1 LALGFGNLRS
11 SNPAFTRGPFANAQ
25 QAYGRTGTAPGA
37 GQPGYGQPGYGQQGY
52 GQQGYGQQ
60 GYGQPG
66 YGQPGYGQPGQA
78 QPGYGQQGYGPPPTP
93 EQLAQQ
99 YRQPSTLTYDDV
111 IMHTLGLFAIVAVLG
126 AVGWALA
133 PGTPAIP
140 VVAGLAA
147 FALSLAVIFSR
158 VIRPPLVI
166 AFAALEGLAVGA
178 ISRYYESAYN
188 GIVLQALLGS
198 ALIFVI
204 MLALYRSRRLRAT
217 PRMARIVSATLIGV
231 IALGLIDLVLRATT
245 GSHLPV
251 INDATPLGI
260 LFSIGVLIVASLMF
274 ILDFDYIES
283 AVRAGAPRQE
293 AWRAAYGLLVGFV
306 WVYLELLRLLSK
318 LRG

>member
-1 LALGFGNLRS
+1 MRS
-11 SNPAFTRGPFANAQ
+11 SNPAFTRGPMANPQ
-25 QAYGRTGTAPGA
+25 QAYAHQGAPTQQQ

-52 GQQGYGQQ
+52 GQ
-60 GYGQPG
+60 
-66 YGQPGYGQPGQA
+66 
-78 QPGYGQQGYGPPPTP
+78 PPNPTP
-93 EQLAQQ
+93 EQLARQ

-111 IMHTLGLFAIVAVLG
+111 VMHTLGLFGIVAVLG

-140 VVAGLAA
+140 FVAGLAA
-147 FALSLAVIFSR
+147 FALSLALIFSR
-158 VIRPPLVI
+158 VIRPSLVI
-166 AFAALEGLAVGA
+166 AFAALEGLAIGA
-178 ISRYYESAYN
+178 ISRYYESYYN

-217 PRMARIVSATLIGV
+217 PRMARIVFGSMLAV
-231 IALGLIDLVLRATT
+231 VALGLIDLVLRGVT

-260 LFSIGVLIVASLMF
+260 LFSVAVLVIASFMF
-274 ILDFDYIES
+274 ILDFDYIER
-283 AVRAGAPRQE
+283 AVQAGAPKQE

-318 LRG
+318 LRA

>member
-1 LALGFGNLRS
+1 MALRS
-11 SNPAFTRGPFANAQ
+11 SNPAFTRGPFANPQ
-25 QAYGRTGTAPGA
+25 QAYGHTGAAP
-37 GQPGYGQPGYGQQGY
+37 
-52 GQQGYGQQ
+52 

-66 YGQPGYGQPGQA
+66 YGQPGYGQPG
-78 QPGYGQQGYGPPPTP
+78 YGPPQPPTP

-111 IMHTLGLFAIVAVLG
+111 IMHTLGLFAIVAVTG
-126 AVGWALA
+126 ALGWAFA
-133 PGTPAIP
+133 PNSPGIGIA
-140 VVAGLAA
+140 AGLAA
-147 FALSLAVIFSR
+147 LALSFAIGFSR
-158 VIRPPLVI
+158 VIRPALVVV
-166 AFAALEGLAVGA
+166 FAALQGVFVGV
-178 ISRYYESAYN
+178 ISRFYEDAYN

-204 MLALYRSRRLRAT
+204 MLVLYRSRRLRAT
-217 PRMARIVSATLIGV
+217 PRMARIVFGTLIGV
-231 IALGLIDLVLRATT
+231 VAMGLIDLVLRAFT

-260 LFSIGVLIVASLMF
+260 LFSVGVLVVASLMF

-318 LRG
+318 LRA